1 MSLER
6 IGLDTPKAAQ
16 GDRICRPVVAGRA
29 CDAAIQS
36 HTRKRWSMRPWIAA
50 PRPARND
57 NSYISS
63 WTALRRLWHR
73 RMMFNLALLPAFM
86 MATVVLLLIPGPNV
100 ALIVANSVAYG
111 PRYGLLTVAG
121 TSTAVVLQL
130 ALTGLGM
137 TEVLGALGHGFQWLR
152 WIGAAY
158 LVWIG
163 VQQWRAAPTDLT
175 RTAPQPR
182 SARAIYGRAV
192 LVSLTN
198 PKTLLFYGAFFP
210 QFIVPSHGVAA
221 QVLTLSAVFLIL
233 AIMID
238 SLWAFAAGRARSVLA
253 VHGRLRNRLSGGMLV
268 GAGVGLALAR
278 PK

>member
-1 MSLER
+1 MPDLPLLSAFV
-6 IGLDTPKAAQ
+6 AA
-16 GDRICRPVVAGRA
+16 V
-29 CDAAIQS
+29 
-36 HTRKRWSMRPWIAA
+36 
-50 PRPARND
+50 
-57 NSYISS
+57 
-63 WTALRRLWHR
+63 
-73 RMMFNLALLPAFM
+73 
-86 MATVVLLLIPGPNV
+86 VVLMLIPGPNV

-121 TSTAVVLQL
+121 TSTAMVLQL

-137 TEVLGALGHGFQWLR
+137 TEALGTLGHWFEWLR

-163 VQQWRAAPTDLT
+163 VQQWRAAPVDLT

-182 SARAIYGRAV
+182 SPRAIFGRAA

-210 QFIVPSHGVAA
+210 QFISPRHGVTS
-221 QVLTLSAVFLIL
+221 QVLALSALFLAL
-233 AIMID
+233 AITID
-238 SLWAFAAGRARSVLA
+238 SLWALAAGRARRALA
-253 VHGRLRNRLSGGMLV
+253 VRGRLRNRMSGGLLV